1 MKTFRFIIVLFLVS
15 FLSDIV
21 LNDLAHMK
29 SGQGEIIK
37 SLRPY
42 FANKSITMS
51 GVYAGLTILSAFIPT
66 SFIFNLVVG
75 ERKWVPSTLK
85 ELVIML
91 AIAFPIGY
99 LYDYL
104 IYKLHIFGDALND
117 YYRIAGAGMWGALSF
132 VFAIIITY
140 ITINAV
146 GC

>member
-1 MKTFRFIIVLFLVS
+1 MKTLRFIIVLFLVS

-42 FANKSITMS
+42 FANKSITKS

-66 SFIFNLVVG
+66 SIIFNLVVG
-75 ERKWVPSTLK
+75 ERKWIPTNLK

-91 AIAFPIGY
+91 TIAFPIGY

-104 IYKLHIFGDALND
+104 IYKWHIFGDTLNE
-117 YYRIAGAGMWGALSF
+117 YYKIAGAGMWGALSF
-132 VFAIIITY
+132 EFAIIITY

>member
-1 MKTFRFIIVLFLVS
+1 MKTIRFIIVLFLVS

-42 FANKSITMS
+42 FANKTITKS

-66 SFIFNLVVG
+66 SIIFNLVVG
-75 ERKWVPSTLK
+75 DKKWIPTTLK

-104 IYKLHIFGDALND
+104 IYIWHIFGDALND
-117 YYRIAGAGMWGALSF
+117 YYKIAGAGMWGAVSF
-132 VFAIIITY
+132 EFAIIITY

>member
-1 MKTFRFIIVLFLVS
+1 MKTLRFIIVLFLVS

-42 FANKSITMS
+42 FANKTITKS

-66 SFIFNLVVG
+66 SIIFNLVVG
-75 ERKWVPSTLK
+75 DKKWIPTTLK

-104 IYKLHIFGDALND
+104 IYIWHIFGDALND
-117 YYRIAGAGMWGALSF
+117 YYKIAGAGMWGAVSF
-132 VFAIIITY
+132 EFAIIITY